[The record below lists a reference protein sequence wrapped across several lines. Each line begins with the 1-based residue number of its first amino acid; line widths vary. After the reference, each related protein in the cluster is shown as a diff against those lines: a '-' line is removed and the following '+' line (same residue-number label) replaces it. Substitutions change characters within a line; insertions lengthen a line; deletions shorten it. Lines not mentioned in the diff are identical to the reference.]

1 MKAPSFISNRLIMAK
16 IHIIG
21 NVFGNLTDA
30 HRTFFYSYF
39 RIYNKSYCKTKQR
52 ITNKEMKR
60 KKETLTLDLK
70 LFFEIIYSI
79 LIRFIKK
86 AATSVKA
93 MAR

>member
-1 MKAPSFISNRLIMAK
+1 MPHIISQSNRYTYKPQFRNA
-16 IHIIG
+16 
-21 NVFGNLTDA
+21 
-30 HRTFFYSYF
+30 YF

-86 AATSVKA
+86 ATNSVGA
-93 MAR
+93 MVR